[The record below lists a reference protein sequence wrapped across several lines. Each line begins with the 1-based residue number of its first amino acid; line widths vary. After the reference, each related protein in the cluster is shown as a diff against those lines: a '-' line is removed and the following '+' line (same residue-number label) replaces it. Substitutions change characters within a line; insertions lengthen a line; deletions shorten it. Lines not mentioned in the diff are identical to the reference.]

1 MVGIAL
7 VIVVIGIVTPTF
19 KPEPR
24 LIRDVERPGGVTVSL
39 QLHIMITQLTM

>member
-39 QLHIMITQLTM
+39 QLHVCVCTL